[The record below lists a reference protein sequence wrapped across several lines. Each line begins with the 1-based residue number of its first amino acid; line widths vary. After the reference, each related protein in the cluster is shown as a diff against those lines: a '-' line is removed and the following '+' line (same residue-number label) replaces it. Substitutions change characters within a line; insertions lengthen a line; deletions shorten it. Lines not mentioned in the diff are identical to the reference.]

1 MSKRAGDAPGESVP
15 VSIRYRPTADV
26 LIIQVDNVTDEAV
39 QHTTPDA
46 DTTIEWVRRPDGSR
60 YLVGAQILSAS
71 ARAERGRMSADLP
84 KKLDARLRKVVVTLA
99 GATTDAG
106 PLSKSFTEITV
117 PETELALPDDLKPK
131 SHLVRGISRPTK
143 IAPDIVLYT
152 KLPPPNPLDAS
163 LLRSDDETFRNI
175 TADFTAPAWGDW
187 DADDL
192 GDAPNDLAH
201 ALSALAEAI
210 ETMTIDADPVPTM
223 RLVTSLR
230 ELGSVIQ
237 RSEGK
242 HAPGCSAAARLA
254 LRGGT
259 PLTSRERARLAKL
272 IAQLDDPKQWASI
285 TLKVQRFTDRLSG
298 SHR

>member
-1 MSKRAGDAPGESVP
+1 MSKRAGDTPGESVP

-26 LIIQVDNVTDEAV
+26 LIVQVDNVTDEAV

-60 YLVGAQILSAS
+60 YLVGAQILSAA

-84 KKLDARLRKVVVTLA
+84 KKFDARLRKVVVTLA

-117 PETELALPDDLKPK
+117 PDTELALPDDLKPK
-131 SHLVRGISRPTK
+131 AQRVRGLSTRIGPSVKMMMRPE
-143 IAPDIVLYT
+143 AD
-152 KLPPPNPLDAS
+152 PPVAW
-163 LLRSDDETFRNI
+163 RHGGDDEDFRSI

-210 ETMTIDADPVPTM
+210 ETMTVDADPVPTM